1 MSERSVP
8 PLTYIEKA
16 DKTSLSGLKILLTKQ
31 TEILSALRDW
41 FHETERIRQLIDE
54 YVSLH
59 GQMIERGVT
68 YDLNRLRWIKAEGPN
83 GPYKYADKADNM
95 SSDAYEDFKAL
106 VEDLKVHG
114 GRVTRQGYYMWLFSQ
129 GDRVGRKPSDQV
141 KKTQGGMQK

>member
-1 MSERSVP
+1 MSERSMP

-41 FHETERIRQLIDE
+41 FHEAERIKQLIDE

-68 YDLNRLRWIKAEGPN
+68 YDLNRLKWIKTAGPK
-83 GPYKYADKADNM
+83 GEYEYTDKTNNM
-95 SSDAYEDFKAL
+95 DPGVYEDFNAL
-106 VEDLKVHG
+106 LTDLKEHG
-114 GRVTRQGYYMWLFSQ
+114 GRLTRQGYFLWLFSQ
-129 GDRVGRKPSDQV
+129 GDRVGRKPSKGRQ
-141 KKTQGGMQK
+141 QK

>member
-1 MSERSVP
+1 MNERSVP

-59 GQMIERGVT
+59 GELIERGVT
-68 YDLNRLRWIKAEGPN
+68 YDLNRLKWIKTAGPK
-83 GPYKYADKADNM
+83 GEYEYTDKTNNM
-95 SSDAYEDFKAL
+95 DPGVYEDFNAL
-106 VEDLKVHG
+106 LADLKEHG
-114 GRVTRQGYYMWLFSQ
+114 GRLTRQGYFLWLFSQ
-129 GDRVGRKPSDQV
+129 GDRVGRKPSKGRQ
-141 KKTQGGMQK
+141 QK